1 MTQLDIIKSFLEDFD
16 IQQKYGLTPDEVAQV
31 TMSSQHSPD
40 AQLLVGV
47 IRQMVRVVEDGS
59 TVNLAANRLNAH
71 LETAL
76 R

>member
-1 MTQLDIIKSFLEDFD
+1 MTQLDIVKSFLEDSD

-40 AQLLVGV
+40 AQLLVGL